1 MCNDKK
7 EDVNFFL
14 FDCYNYPREGCRM
27 KPPIVMEH
35 IKPAHIE
42 CTESDLAST
51 VIMPGDPLRAKY
63 IAAHYLEDATLV
75 SRARNMFAYTG
86 TYKGKRV
93 SVMGSGMG
101 MPSMSIYAFEL
112 FYFFHVKRIIRVGT
126 CGGLTQELNVPDLI
140 LATESYNEGNFAYS
154 YNGDL
159 THYAYPSKE
168 LNQKI
173 QMVAQ
178 EKGKKLFLGT
188 VMSTEQFGFY
198 SDNEHVLSRVP
209 SETNIIGEEMESF
222 ALFHIAS
229 SFGLE
234 SACLLTVVDS
244 KFKETFMTIEER
256 EKSLDDMI
264 TIALDAAILD

>member
-1 MCNDKK
+1 
-7 EDVNFFL
+7 
-14 FDCYNYPREGCRM
+14 M
-27 KPPIVMEH
+27 KPPVVMNH
-35 IKPAHIE
+35 IKSAHID
-42 CTESDLAST
+42 CTKEEIAET

-63 IAAHYLEDATLV
+63 IAEKYLENAVLV

-112 FYFFHVKRIIRVGT
+112 FYFFGVKRIIRIGT
-126 CGGLTQELNVPDLI
+126 CGGLIEEMNVPDLI

-154 YNGDL
+154 YNGDP
-159 THYAYPSKE
+159 THFAYPSKD
-168 LNQKI
+168 LNEKI
-173 QMVAQ
+173 LSVAE
-178 EKGKKLFLGT
+178 EKGKKLFTGT

-209 SETNIIGEEMESF
+209 SDTTIIGEEMESF

-234 SACLLTVVDS
+234 SACILTVVDS
-244 KFKETFMTIEER
+244 KFKDTFMTIEER
-256 EKSLDDMI
+256 ERSLDDMI
-264 TIALDAAILD
+264 MIALDAAIL

>member
-1 MCNDKK
+1 
-7 EDVNFFL
+7 
-14 FDCYNYPREGCRM
+14 M
-27 KPPIVMEH
+27 KPPVVMDH
-35 IKPAHIE
+35 IKSAHID
-42 CTESDLAST
+42 CTKEDLAEV

-63 IAAHYLEDATLV
+63 IAEKYLSDVKLV

-86 TYKGKRV
+86 TYQGKRV

-112 FYFFHVKRIIRVGT
+112 FYFFGVKRIIRVGT
-126 CGGLTQELNVPDLI
+126 CGGLVPEMNVPDLI

-154 YNGDL
+154 YNGDP

-168 LNQKI
+168 LNAKI
-173 QMVAQ
+173 EMVAK
-178 EKGKKLFLGT
+178 EKGKNLFLGT

-198 SDNEHVLSRVP
+198 SDNEHVLARVP
-209 SETNIIGEEMESF
+209 RDTTIIGEEMESF

-244 KFKETFMTIEER
+244 KYSETFMSIEER

-264 TIALDAAILD
+264 TIALDAAIL